1 MRLKFW
7 RFGFVFATALATASW
22 AVEPRNLSVLKQEIV
37 TYVDS
42 GGYGSDIKAAIA
54 PALEFISTRAAA
66 KRSGERL
73 TLVLDVDETALSNLP
88 HMRALDFGYVPAEWD
103 AWVARGEAPAIAPV
117 LELFRAARAAGVEVI
132 FVTGRKESDR
142 PGTEKNLRAAGFG
155 DYATLLLKP
164 NGAKMTTEQFKT
176 ETRRKL
182 QSEGRVIIA
191 NVGDQESDLA
201 GGFAERTFKVPGPFY
216 LTK

>member
-1 MRLKFW
+1 M
-7 RFGFVFATALATASW
+7 ATALATASW
-22 AVEPRNLSVLKQEIV
+22 AGEPRNLSVLKQEIV
-37 TYVDS
+37 TYVES
-42 GGYGSDIKAAIA
+42 GGYESDIKAAIA
-54 PALEFISTRAAA
+54 PALEFIATRSAA

-73 TLVLDVDETALSNLP
+73 ALVLDVDETALSNLP

-103 AWVARGEAPAIAPV
+103 AWVARGEAPAIVPV
-117 LELFRAARAAGVEVI
+117 LDLFRAARAAGVEVI

-155 DYATLLLKP
+155 GYTALLLKP

-191 NVGDQESDLA
+191 NVGDQDSDLA
-201 GGFAERTFKVPGPFY
+201 GGFSDRTFKVPGPFY